1 MIVYIYICVYI
12 IVHMIDMH
20 IYIYGIQ
27 HIQYHAALGIN
38 ISISRSMILLC
49 SEVGKSVDE
58 QVEAQAQDLLEKVPS
73 EALLKWS

>member
-1 MIVYIYICVYI
+1 
-12 IVHMIDMH
+12 MIDMH
-20 IYIYGIQ
+20 IYIYIYGIQ

-49 SEVGKSVDE
+49 SEAGKSVDE